1 MLFYCPELFSFPLD
15 YTELQITINNKRK
28 IVNNIETPYT
38 IKHIIQA
45 RKNLHEMSKYSP
57 WTIWWSELV
66 DLRLHHR
73 EPKSNSIWVLF
84 FIVFVPMLRR
94 GDDLLYDSL
103 RFVDGCSSKALLNC
117 TLDHFCFRHIITA
130 SPI

>member
-66 DLRLHHR
+66 DLQLHQQSAGMSGTFLLQSRSRKAAFLENRVLPFAEGYAIIYYVCICNREGAHR
-73 EPKSNSIWVLF
+73 RIPA
-84 FIVFVPMLRR
+84 RR
-94 GDDLLYDSL
+94 
-103 RFVDGCSSKALLNC
+103 RR
-117 TLDHFCFRHIITA
+117 T
-130 SPI
+130 